1 VDVLREIHEWAGGQD
16 MRHIFWLNGLAG
28 TGKSTIAR
36 TVAHQYSE
44 NKGLGASFFFL
55 RGSGDASHADKFV
68 TTIAVQ
74 LANNVPSLKHYICK
88 AIADCSNIASQS
100 LRDQWHQ
107 LITSPLS
114 ELDSHGY
121 RSSYILVVDALDECD
136 NDKDVQ
142 IILKLLAE
150 VRLRVFLTS
159 RPEIPIRHGFYE
171 VPAAQHRDLILHS
184 ISPLIVDHDIS
195 LFLEHNLV
203 LIGRENSLDA
213 GWPAAEAIRRLV
225 ENASGLFIWAATA
238 CRFIREGKRFA
249 TKRLAIILDGSDTG
263 ITAPGRHLHEIYLTV
278 LKQSVFPGYTD
289 EEKDDLYAILRHV
302 LGSIVALLSPLPA
315 YSLGSLLHLPK
326 EDIDQALED
335 LHAILDIPED
345 QTRPLRLHHPSF
357 RDFLLNKDR
366 CDDPTFQVDEKEVHR
381 KLTNECIRLMT
392 VSLKQDICGLGTPDV
407 LVTDINRGRVRECI
421 SPEVQYACLYWVQ
434 HLQKSDVQLCDNDH
448 VHQFLQVHLLYWFEV
463 LSWTRKVL
471 EGITAI
477 SLLYSIAQVC

>member
-1 VDVLREIHEWAGGQD
+1 VDVLREIHEWASGQD

-44 NKGLGASFFFL
+44 NKGLGASFFFS

-74 LANNVPSLKHYICK
+74 LANNVPSFKHYICK

-107 LITSPLS
+107 LVTGPLS

-159 RPEIPIRHGFYE
+159 RSELPIRHGFYE
-171 VPAAQHRDLILHS
+171 VPAAQHQDLILHS

-213 GWPAAEAIRRLV
+213 GWPTAEAIRRLV

-238 CRFIREGKRFA
+238 CRFIREGPFA
-249 TKRLAIILDGSDTG
+249 EERLRILLEGGNSTATPEEHLSRIY
-263 ITAPGRHLHEIYLTV
+263 ITILQNSIH
-278 LKQSVFPGYTD
+278 PGYMEQ
-289 EEKDDLYAILRHV
+289 EEQSLYSI
-302 LGSIVALLSPLPA
+302 LGSIVVLFSPLSVE
-315 YSLGSLLHLPK
+315 SLSKLLYTTK
-326 EDIDQALED
+326 QRVDQTLRD
-335 LHAILDIPED
+335 LHAILDIPKD
-345 QTRPLRLHHPSF
+345 QNRPLRLHHPSF
-357 RDFLLNKDR
+357 RDFLLSRKR
-366 CDDPTFQVDEKEVHR
+366 CNNHFWVDEKQAHKAVAD
-381 KLTNECIRLMT
+381 KCIQLM
-392 VSLKQDICGLGTPDV
+392 SANLKRDICGLHTPGARATDV
-407 LVTDINRGRVRECI
+407 ESSQVEKYLP
-421 SPEVQYACLYWVQ
+421 PEVQYACLYWVE
-434 HLQKSDVQLCDNDH
+434 HLQRGGAQLCDDDQ
-448 VHQFLQVHLLYWFEV
+448 VHQFLQEHLLHWLEA
-463 LSWTRKVL
+463 LSLMQKTSEAIL
-471 EGITAI
+471 AII
-477 SLLYSIAQVC
+477 SLESIIAVSESLAD